1 MERSYAVAWQNGDGR
16 QHAGRL
22 DLGPAALR
30 LEGATA
36 GHELP
41 YAELDDIR
49 VARLSGRP
57 TLVLRARGRTFRV
70 ECVGEPGALSELV
83 DRLRRSRATAQP
95 AQS

>member
-36 GHELP
+36 GHDLP
-41 YAELDDIR
+41 YAELDEIR
-49 VARLSGRP
+49 AAYEDARVKVPEEVVSARFERTVKVAGNS
-57 TLVLRARGRTFRV
+57 RT
-70 ECVGEPGALSELV
+70 
-83 DRLRRSRATAQP
+83 
-95 AQS
+95 